1 MVFLTFFFSCFLIDT
16 KKEEKDRKGK
26 KKGKQGKG
34 KKRKEKRKMFDVKD
48 PHAAK
53 LYDNITIT
61 LGPYLNSKTIC
72 HQKKEPDLL
81 IEFLRCIQII

>member
-1 MVFLTFFFSCFLIDT
+1 
-16 KKEEKDRKGK
+16 
-26 KKGKQGKG
+26 
-34 KKRKEKRKMFDVKD
+34 MFDVKD